1 MRMETRQTSERRRGG
16 GYKTRGM
23 AVRGRRCLGE
33 KAKGR
38 EARCRVLG
46 FFVMM
51 DDLAVEQADGWR
63 ESESRGEGDL

>member
-1 MRMETRQTSERRRGG
+1 
-16 GYKTRGM
+16 M
-23 AVRGRRCLGE
+23 AARGRRRLGE

-51 DDLAVEQADGWR
+51 DELAVEQAEGWR
-63 ESESRGEGDL
+63 ESESRGEGDLRWGRRREGRSWEEEPI